1 MSLILGQTTHVT
13 TEDLGGEVLRADGL
27 TRRLDDGTT
36 IVDNVSF
43 SVGRGE
49 VVAVVGGSGAGKSS
63 LLRLL
68 NRLDEPT
75 AGQVT
80 VDGADQA
87 SLRPS
92 DLRRRVGMVPQTPR
106 MFPGTV
112 LDNLRWAFNERGET
126 LADDRVSSLLERV
139 QLPGYADRDAS
150 SLSGGEAQRV
160 SLARVLANEPEVL
173 LLDEPTSALDE
184 DTKGEVE
191 STLRDLLSSG
201 EVTCLVVTHDEA
213 QARRLAGRAL
223 RMREGRVVEEGAVE
237 EVLGS

>member
-1 MSLILGQTTHVT
+1 M
-13 TEDLGGEVLRADGL
+13 DEVLRAEGL

-36 IVDNVSF
+36 VVDDVTF
-43 SVGRGE
+43 GVGRGE

-75 AGQVT
+75 AGRVA
-80 VDGADQA
+80 VEGVDQA
-87 SLRPS
+87 SVRPA
-92 DLRRRVGMVPQTPR
+92 DLRRRVGLVPQTPR

-112 LDNLRWAFNERGET
+112 ADNLRWAFAERGET
-126 LADDRVSSLLERV
+126 LGDDAVRSLLERV

-160 SLARVLANEPEVL
+160 SLARVLANEPQVL

-191 STLRDLLSSG
+191 ATLRDLLSAG

-213 QARRLAGRAL
+213 QARRLADRAL

>member
-1 MSLILGQTTHVT
+1 MSAGPARATSLGRVT
-13 TEDLGGEVLRADGL
+13 TGEVLRAEGL
-27 TRRLDDGTT
+27 TRRLADGTM
-36 IVDNVSF
+36 IVDDVSF
-43 SVGRGE
+43 AIDRGD

-75 AGQVT
+75 AGRVLVEGEPHT
-80 VDGADQA
+80 GLEP
-87 SLRPS
+87 SL
-92 DLRRRVGMVPQTPR
+92 LRRQLGMVPQTPR

-112 LDNLRWAFNERGET
+112 ADNLSWAFTARGES
-126 LADDRVSSLLERV
+126 LAADAVSNLLERV
-139 QLPGYADRDAS
+139 QLAGYADREAA

-160 SLARVLANEPEVL
+160 SLARVLANRPRVL

-191 STLRDLLSSG
+191 ATLHDLLSSG
-201 EVTCLVVTHDEA
+201 EVTCLVVTHDDA

-223 RMREGRVVEEGAVE
+223 RMKGGRVVADGLVG
-237 EVLGS
+237 EVIR

>member
-1 MSLILGQTTHVT
+1 MTT
-13 TEDLGGEVLRADGL
+13 DEVLRVDGL
-27 TRRLDDGTT
+27 TRRLDDGTAL
-36 IVDNVSF
+36 VDDVSF
-43 SVGRGE
+43 AIGRGE

-75 AGQVT
+75 AGRVE
-80 VDGADQA
+80 VDGTDQSA
-87 SLRPS
+87 LRPS

-112 LDNLRWAFNERGET
+112 ADNLRWAFTERGER
-126 LADDRVSSLLERV
+126 LSDDEVASLLERV
-139 QLPGYADRDAS
+139 QLPGYADREAG

-160 SLARVLANEPEVL
+160 SLARVLANRPEVL

-191 STLRDLLSSG
+191 ATLRDLLSSG

-223 RMREGRVVEEGAVE
+223 RMSGGRVVASGSVE
-237 EVLGS
+237 EVLG